1 MLKYVVH
8 ILNILLLTFCTFGHI
23 NDPTPCTGGRGH
35 EFNLFTMEQNTKE
48 GRLLI
53 VDDNK
58 SVLSALRIL
67 LKSEF
72 LEVITLSGP
81 TTLMHEL
88 GTREIDVVLL
98 DMNFRAGE
106 SSGNEGMYW
115 LREIKRFRK
124 DIEVVMFTAYGDIE
138 TAVKATHEGAAD
150 FILKPWENEK
160 LLATLKAALKLRKSN
175 VKVGNLIRR
184 EQDLKTEMNR
194 DDRMII
200 GVSPSMQKILDL
212 IKKVAGT
219 DANIMITGENGTG
232 KGLIAKEIHRLSERR
247 NELLVTVDLG
257 SMSESLFES
266 EMFGHTRGSFTD
278 AREDRTGKIML
289 AHKGTLLLDEIGNL
303 PLQLQSKLLNVL
315 QNRVVIPVG
324 SNKEHLVDIRL
335 ISTTNKNLL
344 QMIRDQTFRQDLL
357 YRINT
362 IQIELPPLRQR
373 IEDIGMLASF
383 FAARYSVKY
392 KKNCMKLRDKTIELL
407 QKYQWPGNIREL
419 QHTIEKAVILCD
431 GDCLSPD
438 DLYLNQS
445 HHVHTDESLTLEE
458 MEKRM
463 ILKELKN
470 QSQSLSLAARNLGI
484 SRTTLYK
491 KMKKYGI

>member
-1 MLKYVVH
+1 
-8 ILNILLLTFCTFGHI
+8 
-23 NDPTPCTGGRGH
+23 
-35 EFNLFTMEQNTKE
+35 MEVKSKE

-58 SVLSALRIL
+58 SVLNALRL
-67 LKSEF
+67 FLKFEF
-72 LEVITLSGP
+72 LDVITLSSP
-81 TTLMHEL
+81 NTLIHEIEN
-88 GTREIDVVLL
+88 RDIDVVLL
-98 DMNFRAGE
+98 DMNFNAGE

-115 LREIKRFRK
+115 LREIKKLRK
-124 DIEVVMFTAYGDIE
+124 DIEVVMFTAYGDVE

-160 LLATLKAALKLRKSN
+160 LLATLKASLKLRKSN
-175 VKVGNLIRR
+175 LTVGKLVKR

-200 GVSPSMQKILDL
+200 GVSPAMQNILDL
-212 IKKVAGT
+212 VKKVART

-232 KGLIAKEIHRLSERR
+232 KELIAKEIHRLSERCS
-247 NELLVTVDLG
+247 ELLVTVDLG

-266 EMFGHTRGSFTD
+266 EMFGHTKGSFTD
-278 AREDRTGKIML
+278 AHEDRTGKIML

-324 SNKEHLVDIRL
+324 SNKEHPVDIRL
-335 ISTTNKNLL
+335 INTTNKNLL
-344 QMIRDQTFRQDLL
+344 QMIREQTFRQDLL

-373 IEDIGMLASF
+373 IEDIEILANF
-383 FAARYSVKY
+383 FIGKYSIKY
-392 KKNCMKLRDKTIELL
+392 KKNCLKLQNRAIDLL

-431 GDCLSPD
+431 GDCLSPE

-445 HHVHTDESLTLEE
+445 HHVHTDEILTLEE
-458 MEKRM
+458 MEKQM
-463 ILKELKN
+463 IVKEMKK

>member
-1 MLKYVVH
+1 
-8 ILNILLLTFCTFGHI
+8 
-23 NDPTPCTGGRGH
+23 
-35 EFNLFTMEQNTKE
+35 MEAKPKE

-58 SVLSALRIL
+58 SVLNALRIL
-67 LKSEF
+67 LKFEF
-72 LEVITLSGP
+72 LEVITLSSP
-81 TTLMHEL
+81 NTLIHEL
-88 GTREIDVVLL
+88 ENRDIDVVLL
-98 DMNFRAGE
+98 DMNFRTGE

-115 LREIKRFRK
+115 LREIKKFRK
-124 DIEVVMFTAYGDIE
+124 DMEVVMFTAYGDIE
-138 TAVKATHEGAAD
+138 TAVRATHEGAAD

-160 LLATLKAALKLRKSN
+160 LLATLKAALNLRKSN
-175 VKVGNLIRR
+175 LQVGNLIKR
-184 EQDLKTEMNR
+184 EQDLKAEMNR

-200 GVSPSMQKILDL
+200 GDSPIMRQILDL
-212 IKKVAGT
+212 VKRVAAT

-232 KGLIAKEIHRLSERR
+232 KELIAKEIHRLSERH

-278 AREDRTGKIML
+278 AHEDRTGKIML
-289 AHKGTLLLDEIGNL
+289 AQKGTLLLDEIGNL

-324 SNKEHLVDIRL
+324 SNKEYPVDIRL
-335 ISTTNKNLL
+335 ISMTNKNLL

-362 IQIELPPLRQR
+362 IQIEIPPLRER
-373 IEDIGMLASF
+373 KEDIVTLAHF
-383 FAARYSVKY
+383 FIGKYSVKY
-392 KKNCMKLRDKTIELL
+392 KKDCKRIQDRTIDLMMK
-407 QKYQWPGNIREL
+407 YPWPGNIREL

-431 GDCLSPD
+431 RDCLSPA

-445 HHVHTDESLTLEE
+445 YQLQTDETMTLEQ
-458 MEKRM
+458 MEKQM
-463 ILKELKN
+463 IVKELKK
-470 QSQSLSLAARNLGI
+470 QSQSLSLTAKNLGI

-491 KMKKYGI
+491 KMKKYGL

>member
-1 MLKYVVH
+1 
-8 ILNILLLTFCTFGHI
+8 
-23 NDPTPCTGGRGH
+23 
-35 EFNLFTMEQNTKE
+35 METKPKE

-58 SVLSALRIL
+58 SVLNALRIL
-67 LKSEF
+67 LKFEF
-72 LEVITLSGP
+72 LEVITLSSP
-81 TTLMHEL
+81 NTLIHEL
-88 GTREIDVVLL
+88 ENRDIDVVLL
-98 DMNFRAGE
+98 DMNFRTGE

-115 LREIKRFRK
+115 LREIKKFRK

-138 TAVKATHEGAAD
+138 TAVRATHEGAAD

-160 LLATLKAALKLRKSN
+160 LLATLKAALNLRKSN
-175 VKVGNLIRR
+175 LQVGNLIKR
-184 EQDLKTEMNR
+184 EQDLKAEMNR

-200 GVSPSMQKILDL
+200 GDSLIMRQIMDL
-212 IKKVAGT
+212 VKRVAAT

-232 KGLIAKEIHRLSERR
+232 KELIAKEIHRLSERR

-278 AREDRTGKIML
+278 AHEDRTGKIML
-289 AHKGTLLLDEIGNL
+289 AQKGTLLLDEIGNL

-324 SNKEHLVDIRL
+324 SNKEYPVDIRL
-335 ISTTNKNLL
+335 ISMTNKNLL

-362 IQIELPPLRQR
+362 IQIEIPPLRER
-373 IEDIGMLASF
+373 KEDIVTLAYF
-383 FAARYSVKY
+383 FIGKYSVKY
-392 KKNCMKLRDKTIELL
+392 KKDCKRLQDRTIDLMMK
-407 QKYQWPGNIREL
+407 YPWPGNIREL

-431 GDCLSPD
+431 RDCLSPA

-445 HHVHTDESLTLEE
+445 VQLQTDETITLEQ
-458 MEKRM
+458 MEKQM
-463 ILKELKN
+463 IVKELKK
-470 QSQSLSLAARNLGI
+470 QSQSLSLTAKNLGI

-491 KMKKYGI
+491 KMKKYGL

>member
-1 MLKYVVH
+1 
-8 ILNILLLTFCTFGHI
+8 
-23 NDPTPCTGGRGH
+23 
-35 EFNLFTMEQNTKE
+35 MEVKSKE

-58 SVLSALRIL
+58 SVLSALRIF

-72 LEVITLSGP
+72 LEVITLSSP
-81 TTLMHEL
+81 NTLMHEL
-88 GTREIDVVLL
+88 EARDIDVVLL
-98 DMNFRAGE
+98 DMNFKAGE

-115 LREIKRFRK
+115 LREIKKSRK

-160 LLATLKAALKLRKSN
+160 MLATLNAALKLRKSN
-175 VKVGNLIRR
+175 LKVGNLIRR

-200 GVSPSMQKILDL
+200 GESPAMRKILEL
-212 IKKVAGT
+212 VKKVAGT

-232 KGLIAKEIHRLSERR
+232 KELIAKEIHRLSDRS

-278 AREDRTGKIML
+278 AHEDRTGKIML

-315 QNRVVIPVG
+315 QNRVVVPVG
-324 SNKEHLVDIRL
+324 SNREHPVDIRL

-344 QMIRDQTFRQDLL
+344 QMIREQTFRQDLL

-373 IEDIGMLASF
+373 IEDIEILANF
-383 FAARYSVKY
+383 FIGKYSVKY
-392 KKNCMKLRDKTIELL
+392 KKNCLKLQDRTIDLL
-407 QKYQWPGNIREL
+407 KKYQWPGNIREL

-431 GDCLSPD
+431 GDCLSPG

-445 HHVHTDESLTLEE
+445 HHVHTDETLTLEE
-458 MEKRM
+458 MEKQM
-463 ILKELKN
+463 ILKELKI
-470 QSQSLSLAARNLGI
+470 QSQSLSLTARNLGI

>member
-1 MLKYVVH
+1 
-8 ILNILLLTFCTFGHI
+8 
-23 NDPTPCTGGRGH
+23 
-35 EFNLFTMEQNTKE
+35 MEVKPKE

-58 SVLSALRIL
+58 SVLNALRIF

-81 TTLMHEL
+81 NTLMHEIA
-88 GTREIDVVLL
+88 TRDIDVVLL

-115 LREIKRFRK
+115 LREIKKARK

-150 FILKPWENEK
+150 FVLKPWENEK
-160 LLATLKAALKLRKSN
+160 LLATLKAALKLRTSN
-175 VKVGNLIRR
+175 IKVGNLIRR

-200 GVSPSMQKILDL
+200 GVSPVMQKILDL
-212 IKKVAGT
+212 VKKVAAT

-232 KGLIAKEIHRLSERR
+232 KELIAKEIHRLSERR

-289 AHKGTLLLDEIGNL
+289 AHRGTLLLDEIGNL

-324 SNKEHLVDIRL
+324 SNREHPVDIRL

-373 IEDIGMLASF
+373 TEDIGMLANF
-383 FAARYSVKY
+383 FAGKYSAKY
-392 KKNCMKLRDKTIELL
+392 KKNCRTLQDKTIELL

-431 GDCLSPD
+431 GDCLSPR
-438 DLYLNQS
+438 DLYLNQT
-445 HHVHTDESLTLEE
+445 HQLPVDETLTLDE
-458 MEKRM
+458 MEKQM
-463 ILKELKN
+463 IVKELKKQGQN
-470 QSQSLSLAARNLGI
+470 LSIAARNLGI

>member
-1 MLKYVVH
+1 MELKS
-8 ILNILLLTFCTFGHI
+8 
-23 NDPTPCTGGRGH
+23 
-35 EFNLFTMEQNTKE
+35 KE

-58 SVLSALRIL
+58 SVLNALRIF

-72 LEVITLSGP
+72 LEVITLPGP
-81 TTLMHEL
+81 NTLLHEIE
-88 GTREIDVVLL
+88 TRDVDVVLL
-98 DMNFRAGE
+98 DMNFNAGE

-115 LREIKRFRK
+115 LREIKKLKK
-124 DIEVVMFTAYGDIE
+124 DIEVVMFTAYGDVE

-160 LLATLKAALKLRKSN
+160 LLATLKSALKLRKSN
-175 VKVGNLIRR
+175 LTVGQLMKR
-184 EQDLKTEMNR
+184 EQELKSEMNR

-200 GVSPSMQKILDL
+200 GVSPAMQNILDL
-212 IKKVAGT
+212 VKKVART

-232 KGLIAKEIHRLSERR
+232 KELIAKEIHRLSERC

-303 PLQLQSKLLNVL
+303 PVQLQSKLLNVL
-315 QNRVVIPVG
+315 QNRVVVPVG
-324 SNKEHLVDIRL
+324 SNKEQPVDIRL
-335 ISTTNKNLL
+335 VSTTNKNLL
-344 QMIRDQTFRQDLL
+344 QMIREQTFRQDLL

-373 IEDIGMLASF
+373 IEDIEILANF
-383 FAARYSVKY
+383 FIGKYCNKY
-392 KKNCMKLRDKTIELL
+392 KKNGLKLQNKAIDQL

-431 GDCLSPD
+431 GDCISSA
-438 DLYLNQS
+438 DLYLNQA
-445 HHVHTDESLTLEE
+445 HHVHTNETLTLEE
-458 MEKRM
+458 MEKQM
-463 ILKELKN
+463 IANELKK

>member
-1 MLKYVVH
+1 MV
-8 ILNILLLTFCTFGHI
+8 I
-23 NDPTPCTGGRGH
+23 
-35 EFNLFTMEQNTKE
+35 MEVKSKE

-58 SVLSALRIL
+58 SVLNALRIF

-72 LEVITLSGP
+72 LEVITLSSP
-81 TTLMHEL
+81 KTLLHEIEMHD
-88 GTREIDVVLL
+88 IDVVLL
-98 DMNFRAGE
+98 DMNFNAGE

-115 LREIKRFRK
+115 LREIKKIRK
-124 DIEVVMFTAYGDIE
+124 DIELVMFTAYGDVE

-160 LLATLKAALKLRKSN
+160 LLATLKAALNLRKSN
-175 VKVGNLIRR
+175 LKIGKLMKR
-184 EQDLKTEMNR
+184 EQELKCEMNR

-200 GVSPSMQKILDL
+200 GDSPAMKNILDL
-212 IKKVAGT
+212 VKKVAST

-232 KGLIAKEIHRLSERR
+232 KELIAKEIHRLSERC

-266 EMFGHTRGSFTD
+266 EMFGHVKGSFTD
-278 AREDRTGKIML
+278 ACGDRTGKIML
-289 AHKGTLLLDEIGNL
+289 AHKGTLLLDEVGNL
-303 PLQLQSKLLNVL
+303 PLPLQSKLLNVL

-324 SNKEHLVDIRL
+324 SNKEYPVDIRL
-335 ISTTNKNLL
+335 VSTTNKNLL
-344 QMIRDQTFRQDLL
+344 QMIREQTFRQDLL

-373 IEDIGMLASF
+373 IEDIEALANF
-383 FAARYSVKY
+383 FITKYCNKY
-392 KKNCMKLRDKTIELL
+392 KKSGLNLQNKAISQM

-419 QHTIEKAVILCD
+419 QHTIEKAVILCE
-431 GDCLSPD
+431 GDSIAPA

-445 HHVHTDESLTLEE
+445 YYVHSNETLTLEE
-458 MEKRM
+458 MEKQM
-463 ILKELKN
+463 IVNELKK

>member
-1 MLKYVVH
+1 
-8 ILNILLLTFCTFGHI
+8 
-23 NDPTPCTGGRGH
+23 
-35 EFNLFTMEQNTKE
+35 MEVKSKE
-48 GRLLI
+48 GSLLI

-58 SVLSALRIL
+58 SVLNALRIF

-72 LEVITLSGP
+72 LEVITISGP
-81 TTLMHEL
+81 NTLIHEIE
-88 GTREIDVVLL
+88 TRDIDIVLL
-98 DMNFRAGE
+98 DMNFNAGE

-115 LREIKRFRK
+115 LREIKKLKK
-124 DIEVVMFTAYGDIE
+124 DIEVVMFTAYGDVE

-160 LLATLKAALKLRKSN
+160 LLATLKSALKLRKSN
-175 VKVGNLIRR
+175 MTVDDLRKR
-184 EQDLKTEMNR
+184 EQELKIELNR
-194 DDRMII
+194 DERMII
-200 GVSPSMQKILDL
+200 GVSPVIQRILDMVG
-212 IKKVAGT
+212 KVART

-232 KGLIAKEIHRLSERR
+232 KELIAKEIHRLSERS

-266 EMFGHTRGSFTD
+266 EMFGHVKGSFTD
-278 AREDRTGKIML
+278 ACDDRTGKIML
-289 AHKGTLLLDEIGNL
+289 AQRGTLLLDEVGNL
-303 PLQLQSKLLNVL
+303 PLPLQSKLLNVL

-324 SNKEHLVDIRL
+324 SNKEYPVDIRL

-344 QMIRDQTFRQDLL
+344 QMIREQTFRQDLL

-373 IEDIGMLASF
+373 IEDIEILANF
-383 FAARYSVKY
+383 FIGKYCNKY
-392 KKNCMKLRDKTIELL
+392 KKSDLKLQNKAIDQM

-431 GDCLSPD
+431 GDSIAPA

-445 HHVHTDESLTLEE
+445 HHVHPNETLTLEE
-458 MEKRM
+458 MEKQM
-463 ILKELKN
+463 IVNELKK

>member
-1 MLKYVVH
+1 
-8 ILNILLLTFCTFGHI
+8 
-23 NDPTPCTGGRGH
+23 
-35 EFNLFTMEQNTKE
+35 MEVKPKE

-58 SVLSALRIL
+58 SVLNALRIF

-81 TTLMHEL
+81 NTLMHEIAS
-88 GTREIDVVLL
+88 RDIDVVLL

-115 LREIKRFRK
+115 LREIKKARK

-150 FILKPWENEK
+150 FVLKPWENEK
-160 LLATLKAALKLRKSN
+160 LLATLKAALKLRTSN
-175 VKVGNLIRR
+175 IKVGNLIRR

-200 GVSPSMQKILDL
+200 GVSPVMQKILDL
-212 IKKVAGT
+212 VKKVAAT

-232 KGLIAKEIHRLSERR
+232 KELIAKEIHRLSERR

-289 AHKGTLLLDEIGNL
+289 AHRGTLLLDEIGNL

-324 SNKEHLVDIRL
+324 SNREHPVDIRL

-373 IEDIGMLASF
+373 TEDIGMLANF
-383 FAARYSVKY
+383 FAGKYSAKY
-392 KKNCMKLRDKTIELL
+392 KKNCRTLQDKTIELL

-431 GDCLSPD
+431 GDCLSPR
-438 DLYLNQS
+438 DLYLNQT
-445 HHVHTDESLTLEE
+445 HQLPVDETLTLDE
-458 MEKRM
+458 MEKQM
-463 ILKELKN
+463 IVKELKKQGQN
-470 QSQSLSLAARNLGI
+470 LSIAARNLGI

>member
-1 MLKYVVH
+1 
-8 ILNILLLTFCTFGHI
+8 
-23 NDPTPCTGGRGH
+23 
-35 EFNLFTMEQNTKE
+35 MEVKPKE

-58 SVLSALRIL
+58 SVLNALRIF

-81 TTLMHEL
+81 NTLMHEIA
-88 GTREIDVVLL
+88 TRDIDVVLL

-115 LREIKRFRK
+115 LREIKKARK

-150 FILKPWENEK
+150 FVLKPWENEK
-160 LLATLKAALKLRKSN
+160 LLATLKAALKLRTSN
-175 VKVGNLIRR
+175 IKVGNLIRR
-184 EQDLKTEMNR
+184 EQDLKTELNR

-200 GVSPSMQKILDL
+200 GVSPVMQKILDL
-212 IKKVAGT
+212 VKKVAAT

-232 KGLIAKEIHRLSERR
+232 KELIAKEIHRLSERR

-289 AHKGTLLLDEIGNL
+289 AHRGTLLLDEIGNL

-324 SNKEHLVDIRL
+324 SNREHPVDIRL

-373 IEDIGMLASF
+373 TEDIGMLANF
-383 FAARYSVKY
+383 FAGKYSAKY
-392 KKNCMKLRDKTIELL
+392 KKNCRALQDKTIELL

-431 GDCLSPD
+431 GDCLSPR
-438 DLYLNQS
+438 DLYLNQT
-445 HHVHTDESLTLEE
+445 HQLPVDETLTLDE
-458 MEKRM
+458 MEKQM
-463 ILKELKN
+463 IVKELKKQGQN
-470 QSQSLSLAARNLGI
+470 LSIAARNLGI